1 MAFACLHCGKT
12 YGSSN
17 AKTNHQRVCGLEKDL
32 ANEREENATLRE
44 ELKLLREELKLLRE
58 EVNKANARPTTIN
71 YLQNKQTILCFG
83 SEPELETEVL
93 RSILHSTGKE
103 EAIAAYVRKRHFVNA
118 ETKNIRI
125 PNKAKNVAQVV
136 KAVDGTKRW
145 QDVSKSEV
153 CDTLLECALQKFGD
167 LEHPTFNGFIDKVE
181 DSMSAQERKKR
192 RLYQDQIDSIERTII
207 NHQ

>member
-44 ELKLLREELKLLRE
+44 ELKLLREE
-58 EVNKANARPTTIN
+58 VNKANARPTTIN
-71 YLQNKQTILCFG
+71 YLQNKQTINVLCFG

-167 LEHPTFNGFIDKVE
+167 L
-181 DSMSAQERKKR
+181 
-192 RLYQDQIDSIERTII
+192 
-207 NHQ
+207 

>member
-17 AKTNHQRVCGLEKDL
+17 TKTNHQRVCGLEKNL

-44 ELKLLREELKLLRE
+44 ELRLLRQ
-58 EVNKANARPTTIN
+58 EVNRANARPTTIN
-71 YLQNKQTILCFG
+71 VLCFG
-83 SEPELETEVL
+83 SEPELEERVL
-93 RSILHSTGKE
+93 RSILQHTNKSD
-103 EAIAAYVRKRHFVNA
+103 AIAEYVRKRHFIKP

-125 PNKAKNVAQVV
+125 PNKAKNVAQVL

-153 CDTLLECALQKFGD
+153 VGD
-167 LEHPTFNGFIDKVE
+167 LLTGALDGFGTLDSTTFDCFIDEVE
-181 DSMSAQERKKR
+181 DSMGAPERKKR
-192 RLYQDQIDSIERTII
+192 KLYQAQIDSIERQII

>member
-17 AKTNHQRVCGLEKDL
+17 TKTNHQRVCGLEKNL

-44 ELKLLREELKLLRE
+44 ELRLLRQ

-71 YLQNKQTILCFG
+71 VLCFG
-83 SEPELETEVL
+83 SEPELEERVL
-93 RSILHSTGKE
+93 RSILQHTDKS
-103 EAIAAYVRKRHFVNA
+103 EAIAEYVRKRHFIKP

-125 PNKAKNVAQVV
+125 PNKAKNVAQVL

-153 CDTLLECALQKFGD
+153 VGD
-167 LEHPTFNGFIDKVE
+167 LLTGALDGFGTLDSTTFDCFIDEVE
-181 DSMSAQERKKR
+181 DSMGAPERKKR
-192 RLYQDQIDSIERTII
+192 KLYQAQIDSIERQII

>member
-44 ELKLLREELKLLRE
+44 ELKLLREE
-58 EVNKANARPTTIN
+58 VNKANARPIN
-71 YLQNKQTILCFG
+71 FHKQTINVLCFG

>member
-17 AKTNHQRVCGLEKDL
+17 TKTNHQRVCGLEKNL

-44 ELKLLREELKLLRE
+44 ELRLLRQ
-58 EVNKANARPTTIN
+58 EVNRANARPTTIN
-71 YLQNKQTILCFG
+71 VLCFG
-83 SEPELETEVL
+83 SEPELEERVL
-93 RSILHSTGKE
+93 RSILQHTNKSD
-103 EAIAAYVRKRHFVNA
+103 AIAEYVRKRHFIKP

-125 PNKAKNVAQVV
+125 PNKAKNVAQVL

-153 CDTLLECALQKFGD
+153 VGD
-167 LEHPTFNGFIDKVE
+167 LLTGALDGFGTLDSTTFDCFIDEVE
-181 DSMSAQERKKR
+181 DSMGAPERKKR
-192 RLYQDQIDSIERTII
+192 KLYQDQIDSIERTII

>member
-1 MAFACLHCGKT
+1 MAFACLHCGKA

-17 AKTNHQRVCGLEKDL
+17 TKTNHQRVCGLEKNL

-44 ELKLLREELKLLRE
+44 ELRLLRQ

-71 YLQNKQTILCFG
+71 VLCFG
-83 SEPELETEVL
+83 SEPELEERVL
-93 RSILHSTGKE
+93 RSILQHTNKSD
-103 EAIAAYVRKRHFVNA
+103 AIAEYVRKRHFIKP

-125 PNKAKNVAQVV
+125 PNKAKNVAQVL

-153 CDTLLECALQKFGD
+153 VGD
-167 LEHPTFNGFIDKVE
+167 LLTGALDGFGTLDSTTFDCFIDEVE
-181 DSMSAQERKKR
+181 DSMGAPERKKR
-192 RLYQDQIDSIERTII
+192 KLYQAQIDSIERQII

>member
-17 AKTNHQRVCGLEKDL
+17 TKTNHQRVCGLEKNL

-44 ELKLLREELKLLRE
+44 ELRLLRQ
-58 EVNKANARPTTIN
+58 EVNRANARPTTIN
-71 YLQNKQTILCFG
+71 VLCFG
-83 SEPELETEVL
+83 YEPELEERVL
-93 RSILHSTGKE
+93 RSILQHTNKSD
-103 EAIAAYVRKRHFVNA
+103 AIAEYVRKRHFIKP

-125 PNKAKNVAQVV
+125 PNKAKNVAQVL

-153 CDTLLECALQKFGD
+153 VGD
-167 LEHPTFNGFIDKVE
+167 LLTGALDGFGTLDSTTFDCFIDEVE
-181 DSMSAQERKKR
+181 DSMGAPERKKR
-192 RLYQDQIDSIERTII
+192 KLYQAQIDSIERQII

>member
-17 AKTNHQRVCGLEKDL
+17 TKTNHQRVCGLEKNL

-44 ELKLLREELKLLRE
+44 ELRLLRQ

-71 YLQNKQTILCFG
+71 VLCFG
-83 SEPELETEVL
+83 SEPELEERVL
-93 RSILHSTGKE
+93 RSILQHTNKSD
-103 EAIAAYVRKRHFVNA
+103 AIAEYVRKRHFIKP

-125 PNKAKNVAQVV
+125 PNKAKNVAQVL

-153 CDTLLECALQKFGD
+153 VGD
-167 LEHPTFNGFIDKVE
+167 LLTGALDGFGTLDSTTFDCFIDEVE
-181 DSMSAQERKKR
+181 DSMGAPERKKR
-192 RLYQDQIDSIERTII
+192 KLYQDQIDSIERTII

>member
-1 MAFACLHCGKT
+1 MAFSCLHCGKT

-32 ANEREENATLRE
+32 ANEREENASLRE
-44 ELKLLREELKLLRE
+44 ELKQLRQELA
-58 EVNKANARPTTIN
+58 KASARPTTQNIN
-71 YLQNKQTILCFG
+71 VFCFG
-83 SEPELETEVL
+83 SEPDLEEG
-93 RSILHSTGKE
+93 ILHDILEKQPTE
-103 EAIAAYVRKRHFVNA
+103 EAIAEYVRTRHFIKPG
-118 ETKNIRI
+118 TKNIRI

-145 QDVSKSEV
+145 QDVSKSVV
-153 CDTLLECALQKFGD
+153 CDTLLERALEEFAD

-181 DSMSAQERKKR
+181 NSRDTQERKKR
-192 RLYQDQIDSIERTII
+192 KLYQDQIDSIERTII

>member
-17 AKTNHQRVCGLEKDL
+17 TKTNHQRVCGLEKNL

-44 ELKLLREELKLLRE
+44 ELRLLRQ

-71 YLQNKQTILCFG
+71 VLCFG
-83 SEPELETEVL
+83 SEPELEERVL
-93 RSILHSTGKE
+93 RSILQHTNKSD
-103 EAIAAYVRKRHFVNA
+103 AIAEYVRKRHFIKP

-125 PNKAKNVAQVV
+125 PNKAKNVAQVL

-153 CDTLLECALQKFGD
+153 VGD
-167 LEHPTFNGFIDKVE
+167 LLTGALDGFGTLDSTTFDCFIDEVE
-181 DSMSAQERKKR
+181 DSMGAPERKKR
-192 RLYQDQIDSIERTII
+192 KLYQAQIDSIERQII

>member
-1 MAFACLHCGKT
+1 MAFACVHCNKS

-44 ELKLLREELKLLRE
+44 ELKLLRQ
-58 EVNKANARPTTIN
+58 EVNRANARPTTIN
-71 YLQNKQTILCFG
+71 VLCFG
-83 SEPELETEVL
+83 SEPELEERVL
-93 RSILHSTGKE
+93 RSILQHTDKS
-103 EAIAAYVRKRHFVNA
+103 EAIAEYVRKRHFVNP

-125 PNKAKNVAQVV
+125 PNKVKNVAQVV

-153 CDTLLECALQKFGD
+153 VGD
-167 LEHPTFNGFIDKVE
+167 LLTDALDGFGTLDSTTFDCFIDQVE
-181 DSMSAQERKKR
+181 ESRVALERKKR
-192 RLYQDQIDSIERTII
+192 KLYQDQMDSIERTII
-207 NHQ
+207 NHQQ

>member
-44 ELKLLREELKLLRE
+44 ELKLLREE
-58 EVNKANARPTTIN
+58 VNKANARPTTIN
-71 YLQNKQTILCFG
+71 FHKQTILCFG

-167 LEHPTFNGFIDKVE
+167 LEHTTFNGFIDKVE

>member
-17 AKTNHQRVCGLEKDL
+17 TKTNHQRVCGLEKNL

-44 ELKLLREELKLLRE
+44 ELRLLRQ
-58 EVNKANARPTTIN
+58 EVNRANARPTTIN
-71 YLQNKQTILCFG
+71 VLCFG
-83 SEPELETEVL
+83 SEPELEERVL
-93 RSILHSTGKE
+93 RSILQHTDKS
-103 EAIAAYVRKRHFVNA
+103 EAIAEYVRKRHFIKP

-125 PNKAKNVAQVV
+125 PNKSKNVAQVL

-153 CDTLLECALQKFGD
+153 VGD
-167 LEHPTFNGFIDKVE
+167 LLTGALDGFGTLDSTTFDCFIDEVE
-181 DSMSAQERKKR
+181 DSMGAPERKKR
-192 RLYQDQIDSIERTII
+192 KLYQAQIDSIERQII